1 MFCKTQKSRLNI
13 SSWIGLIGGI
23 VLGITLRYVKNDEW
37 TTRDIMY
44 LKFLGSI
51 IVQIL
56 KALTIPIIIP
66 SIIVAVGSLNPQLS
80 GKHFFP
86 RKARKVDFEATI
98 YLTSELYSSL
108 ADITLVLSQSKV

>member
-1 MFCKTQKSRLNI
+1 MFCKPPKSRLNI

-86 RKARKVDFEATI
+86 RKVDFEATI
-98 YLTSELYSSL
+98 YLPSEFYSSL